1 MELPSGEGEPGRE
14 PGVLGERG
22 EERDAS
28 ARGDWTLDR
37 VLVIAG
43 FIAMVLAVVI
53 LVTGDSSLVGP
64 LLILLLPGIV
74 STGLLLWRSR
84 PWIYLA
90 AGFAN
95 SLVAITATPFGLFG
109 ALANPLVGPVY
120 DSVVLATL
128 SLFLALPAGVMG
140 FLRGR
145 AGFRQRSLAEGIRS
159 LQGFV
164 AVALVALSIG
174 AMAAGSL
181 AYQNL
186 PTPVPSPA
194 PAYDIPLSAN
204 VTVLTAGSRF
214 SPSALNITACVVT
227 KITVLNEDDMLHT
240 FTYTNNGTTYSHDL
254 LPGSTT
260 RFFVLFATPGSAPF
274 WSVPDRDSGM
284 NGTITVV
291 ST

>member
-1 MELPSGEGEPGRE
+1 MEPPSGEGEPGRE
-14 PGVLGERG
+14 PSVSGERG
-22 EERDAS
+22 RERGAS

-37 VLVIAG
+37 VLIIAG
-43 FIAMVLAVVI
+43 FVAVVLAVVI
-53 LVTGDSSLVGP
+53 LATGDSSLVGP

-74 STGLLLWRSR
+74 VTGLLLWRAR

-90 AGFAN
+90 AGIGN
-95 SLVAITATPFGLFG
+95 SLLAIIVIPFGLFR

-120 DSVVLATL
+120 NSVVLVTL

-145 AGFRQRSLAEGIRS
+145 TGFRQRSLAEGIRS

-174 AMAAGSL
+174 AMAAGTL

-186 PTPVPSPA
+186 SAPLPSPA
-194 PAYDIPLSAN
+194 PGYD
-204 VTVLTAGSRF
+204 VTPSGNISVLTTDSRF
-214 SPSALNITACVVT
+214 SPSSFNVTAAALT
-227 KITVLNEDDMLHT
+227 KITVLNEDSTLHT
-240 FTYTNNGTTYSHDL
+240 FTYLNNGTTYSHDL

-260 RFFVLFATPGSAPF
+260 RFFVLFLAPGTVPF
-274 WSVPDRDSGM
+274 WSIPDRDSGM
-284 NGTITVV
+284 VGNITVV
-291 ST
+291 SP